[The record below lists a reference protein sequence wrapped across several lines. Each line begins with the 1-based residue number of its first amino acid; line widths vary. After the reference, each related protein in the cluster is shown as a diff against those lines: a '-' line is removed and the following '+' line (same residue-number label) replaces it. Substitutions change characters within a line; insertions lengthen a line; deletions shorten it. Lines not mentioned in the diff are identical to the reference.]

1 MCESMYSHKIDEWSV
16 GCILLEM
23 VIGSPPF
30 RGKPECTCQC
40 PQVTH
45 RNFNS
50 DQLARIFLVTGAA
63 CMPVHTLLRVV
74 EQSCLL
80 PSLVHDPGGYRLTR
94 SLSLSVSLPPTVSL
108 FIRQDRRPTR
118 W

>member
-63 CMPVHTLLRVV
+63 CMPEHTLLHVV
-74 EQSCLL
+74 EQSCIL
-80 PSLVHDPGGYRLTR
+80 PSLVHDHGGYLLRRTLF
-94 SLSLSVSLPPTVSL
+94 LPPLPVFL
-108 FIRQDRRPTR
+108 FT
-118 W
+118 

>member
-50 DQLARIFLVTGAA
+50 DQLARKSCRQF
-63 CMPVHTLLRVV
+63 PVRIG
-74 EQSCLL
+74 QSGCR
-80 PSLVHDPGGYRLTR
+80 YA
-94 SLSLSVSLPPTVSL
+94 
-108 FIRQDRRPTR
+108 
-118 W
+118 